1 MVANITDKVKSYFK
15 NVVGGKNVYKIRNI
29 NVRSWP
35 ITALENK
42 SITIKQFDNRIKRL
56 NKLRDDLKEKEQEF
70 INEMWEQER
79 EVQQDMS
86 RGGL

>member
-1 MVANITDKVKSYFK
+1 MYTKLMIDYLEAVANIL
-15 NVVGGKNVYKIRNI
+15 
-29 NVRSWP
+29 
-35 ITALENK
+35 LEREA
-42 SITIKQFDNRIKRL
+42 ITIKEFENRIKRL
-56 NKLRDDLKEKEQEF
+56 NKLRDDLKEKEQEL

>member
-1 MVANITDKVKSYFK
+1 MYTKLMIDYLEAVAI
-15 NVVGGKNVYKIRNI
+15 IL
-29 NVRSWP
+29 
-35 ITALENK
+35 LEREA
-42 SITIKQFDNRIKRL
+42 ITIKEFENRIKRL
-56 NKLRDDLKEKEQEF
+56 NKLRDDLKEKEQEL